1 MLNQKI
7 THLLVRARTGGQ
19 MLIKEYRN
27 SQHMDKT
34 YVADRITVSFG
45 HLLPEC
51 ALWGVAA

>member
-27 SQHMDKT
+27 NQHMDKT
-34 YVADRITVSFG
+34 CVADRISVSFG